1 MAATTYHSTG
11 APARL
16 RTASARPERL
26 RELGAQDEHDAGVI
40 GEHAQRHQ
48 RAERA
53 VDGVVHPDPE
63 DVPAK
68 RLLRGLPQDGGEKR
82 AGKRRARRHAL
93 VGKIPVHQ
101 EEEHR
106 VEPDGEPHED
116 RADPLRRHL
125 RRREEEEPEP
135 PEEVEGDDAREK
147 QDAHDEEENEVL
159 ADLAEQS
166 RPLVEPEDVV
176 EHEPER
182 GEELAGEEQQ
192 HRRAEEAGEAAP
204 PDDLGEGC
212 AQLVLVHR
220 DQLGQLSQHQL
231 GRRLAAQD
239 EAGERDDEEEDGHET
254 RQEAERKPRG
264 VEESPMRPEVDDR
277 GLERPHDIGYTTLL
291 INPPSTC
298 TTQPVMYDARSEA
311 RKTTMLANSSGVPI
325 RPMGMSAVERVAIHS
340 SRLLPARVARSFWCP
355 RKRSVRI
362 RPGKT
367 MLTVMPSRPS
377 SLASVLNIPA
387 MPGRIPFERTSP
399 STGCLTELD
408 WMARIRP
415 HFFCFMSGRTARMK
429 RTVERWTCSKAAF
442 HCSSVICS
450 KGPGGGPPTLATR
463 TSTPPHFSRVL
474 ATTRAMSSDLFASA
488 ATASTSAPVCLLT
501 SSAAAR
507 RSASPRAHIATCAPS
522 APSPMAEARPI
533 PLLAATTSATLPLSP
548 RSMTPLRSDLLV
560 EIRAVAARHV
570 EPLELVVAHYLE
582 RDALSGSM
590 PPEREVQVLARRD
603 LLRVEG
609 HDDVALAD
617 SGARAGPIG
626 HEPCHHHALVHR
638 VGEDAQPCPLRAA
651 DGASVAEVFLA
662 VRQVAFAGDG
672 QGGAHDLAEVEI
684 DDAHHL
690 PLHREERAASRPG
703 IRRARHQAPLEEVF
717 PVRLELSQVRQE
729 PAGDPP
735 LPGAVR
741 GEREDGLPPVEL
753 R

>member
-474 ATTRAMSSDLFASA
+474 ATTRAMSSGLFASA

-507 RSASPRAHIATCAPS
+507 RSASPRAHIATRAPS
-522 APSPMAEARPI
+522 APKPMAEALPM
-533 PLLAATTSATLPLSP
+533 PLLAATTSATLPVSP
-548 RSMTPLRSDLLV
+548 RSTIVLRSGDLLV
-560 EIRAVAARHV
+560 EVRAIAARHV
-570 EPLELVVAHYLE
+570 EPLELVVAHHLD
-582 RDALSGSM
+582 RDPLPR
-590 PPEREVQVLARRD
+590 PPPPQRQVQIFPRRH
-603 LLRVEG
+603 LLRVERQ
-609 HDDVALAD
+609 DDVPLAD
-617 SGARAGPIG
+617 ARAGARSVG
-626 HEPCHHHALVHR
+626 HQPRHHHALVDR
-638 VGEDAQPCPLRAA
+638 MGEDSQPCPLRTA
-651 DGASVAEVFLA
+651 DRTAVTQVLFP
-662 VRQVAFAGDG
+662 VRQVALAGDG
-672 QGGAHDLAEVEI
+672 QRRAQDLSQVEVHDTN
-684 DDAHHL
+684 HL
-690 PLHREERAASRPG
+690 PGYREERAAP
-703 IRRARHQAPLEEVF
+703 
-717 PVRLELSQVRQE
+717 
-729 PAGDPP
+729 
-735 LPGAVR
+735 
-741 GEREDGLPPVEL
+741 
-753 R
+753 

>member
-16 RTASARPERL
+16 RTASVQAERL

-53 VDGVVHPDPE
+53 VDGVVYPDPE

-68 RLLRGLPQDGGEKR
+68 RLLRGLPQDGGQER

-93 VGKIPVHQ
+93 VGKIPVHE

-106 VEPDGEPHED
+106 VDPDGERHED

-135 PEEVEGDDAREK
+135 PEEVEGDDACEK

-166 RPLVEPEDVV
+166 RPLLEPEDVV

-220 DQLGQLSQHQL
+220 DQLGQLSQHQV
-231 GRRLAAQD
+231 GRRLAAQN

-340 SRLLPARVARSFWCP
+340 STLLPARVARSFWCP

-362 RPGKT
+362 RPGRT

-387 MPGRIPFERTSP
+387 MPGRMPFDRMSP

-408 WMARIRP
+408 WMARMRP

-474 ATTRAMSSDLFASA
+474 ATTRSISSGLFASA
-488 ATASTSAPVCLLT
+488 ATASTSAPDCLLT

-507 RSASPRAHIATCAPS
+507 RSASPRSHIATRAPS
-522 APSPMAEARPI
+522 APRPRAEALPI
-533 PLLAATTSATLPLSP
+533 PLLAATTSATLPVSP
-548 RSMTPLRSDLLV
+548 RSTCALRSGDLLV
-560 EIRAVAARHV
+560 EVRAVAARHV
-570 EPLELVVAHYLE
+570 QPLELVVPHHLE
-582 RDALSGSM
+582 RDSISRPP
-590 PPEREVQVLARRD
+590 PPERQVQILPRRH
-603 LLRVEG
+603 LLRVERQ
-609 HDDVALAD
+609 DDVSLTD
-617 SGARAGPIG
+617 TRARARPVG
-626 HEPCHHHALVHR
+626 HQAHHHHAFVDR
-638 VGEDAQPCPLRAA
+638 VGEDTQPRALRAA
-651 DGASVAEVFLA
+651 DGAPVAQVFFA
-662 VRQVAFAGDG
+662 VRQVALAGNRERS
-672 QGGAHDLAEVEI
+672 AHDLAQVEI
-684 DDAHHL
+684 DDTHHL
-690 PLHREERAASRPG
+690 PLYGEERAA
-703 IRRARHQAPLEEVF
+703 A
-717 PVRLELSQVRQE
+717 
-729 PAGDPP
+729 
-735 LPGAVR
+735 
-741 GEREDGLPPVEL
+741 
-753 R
+753 